1 MTTRRLPSLFLLLA
15 AALVFDV
22 ATAFAPTGTTIAAKD
37 LRRHLYIDPENR
49 SSPLEPSKSPKTKSG
64 NGRENEKAKDT
75 GAHPGFVQGLT
86 DKAETCTSCIPEN
99 VSAKTKK
106 RLERLL
112 SPRPHPVF
120 LLEKATKVAEDSLG
134 GVMSML
140 LPDKL
145 TSPTSTADASD
156 KAKEKKK
163 LVILGS
169 GWGCAAMVQDRDL
182 TEKFD
187 VTIISPR
194 NHFVY
199 TPMLAGSAV
208 GTVEP
213 RSISEPIRAI
223 SRNKATYLEASA
235 LSFDQEFKKISCEGM
250 VCDEECIMND
260 FDVQYDTLVAAV
272 GAQTNTFGIKGVA
285 EHCEFLKEIEHA
297 RVIRKKLLNCFERA
311 NVPNLSDEE
320 RRKLLTF
327 AIIGAGPT
335 GIEFASELADFV
347 EQDVPKYWPHLL
359 SFVSIKLID
368 ANPTVL
374 QPFDKDLQDAAIEA
388 LQHRFTTP
396 VIKDGQVDGQS
407 QRSFVELILNQRVNE
422 VTEDTITLSN
432 GREISYSVATWA
444 GGIGSLPITL
454 DIINGLGD
462 QQKDCQGIA
471 KGKIVVDPYLRAIG
485 AHDSSVFAIGDCAC
499 VKSSCLPSNAQVA
512 SQEGEYL
519 AHLLASSD
527 LEPSF
532 EGDSLLPPSLSRR
545 SLADAVASL
554 ATGDWE
560 YAYPFQFLDLGI
572 LAYTG
577 KSSAL
582 AQVKAAPAE
591 NAKMKLRGNIGFAVW
606 RSVYMAKSPSMRNR
620 MLLAFDWAKAKL
632 FGRDITLID

>member
-37 LRRHLYIDPENR
+37 LMLHLYIDPENR

-199 TPMLAGSAV
+199 TPMLAGSAGKFSTRRACCYVCICANCVIHPWCCYSFFSCPHLHLV

-311 NVPNLSDEE
+311 NFPNLSDEE

-532 EGDSLLPPSLSRR
+532 EGDALLPPSLSRR

-591 NAKMKLRGNIGFAVW
+591 NEA
-606 RSVYMAKSPSMRNR
+606 
-620 MLLAFDWAKAKL
+620 
-632 FGRDITLID
+632 

>member
-120 LLEKATKVAEDSLG
+120 LLEKSTKIAEDSLG

-199 TPMLAGSAV
+199 TPMLASSAV

-235 LSFDQEFKKISCEGM
+235 LSVDQEFKKISCEGM

-499 VKSSCLPSNAQVA
+499 VKTSCLPSNAQVA

>member
-1 MTTRRLPSLFLLLA
+1 M
-15 AALVFDV
+15 
-22 ATAFAPTGTTIAAKD
+22 I
-37 LRRHLYIDPENR
+37 
-49 SSPLEPSKSPKTKSG
+49 
-64 NGRENEKAKDT
+64 
-75 GAHPGFVQGLT
+75 
-86 DKAETCTSCIPEN
+86 
-99 VSAKTKK
+99 
-106 RLERLL
+106 
-112 SPRPHPVF
+112 
-120 LLEKATKVAEDSLG
+120 
-134 GVMSML
+134 
-140 LPDKL
+140 
-145 TSPTSTADASD
+145 
-156 KAKEKKK
+156 
-163 LVILGS
+163 
-169 GWGCAAMVQDRDL
+169 
-182 TEKFD
+182 
-187 VTIISPR
+187 
-194 NHFVY
+194 
-199 TPMLAGSAV
+199 
-208 GTVEP
+208 
-213 RSISEPIRAI
+213 
-223 SRNKATYLEASA
+223 
-235 LSFDQEFKKISCEGM
+235 
-250 VCDEECIMND
+250 CDEECIMDD
-260 FDVQYDTLVAAV
+260 FDVPYDILVVAV

-285 EHCEFLKEIEHA
+285 EHCEFLKEIEQA
-297 RVIRKKLLNCFERA
+297 RVIRKKILNCFERA
-311 NVPNLSDEE
+311 NFPNLTDEE

-335 GIEFASELADFV
+335 GIEYASELADFV

-396 VIKDGQVDGQS
+396 ARKDGQVDGQS
-407 QRSFVELILNQRVNE
+407 QQSFVELILNQRVNE
-422 VTEDTITLSN
+422 VTEDTITLSD
-432 GREISYSVATWA
+432 GREISYGVATWA
-444 GGIGSLPITL
+444 GGIGPLPITL
-454 DIINGLGD
+454 DIINGLGA
-462 QQKDCQGIA
+462 QQQDCQGIA

-499 VKSSCLPSNAQVA
+499 VKTSCLPSNAQVA

-532 EGDSLLPPSLSRR
+532 EGDALLPPRLGRR
-545 SLADAVASL
+545 SLADAVAFL

-560 YAYPFQFLDLGI
+560 HACPFQFLDLGI

-591 NAKMKLRGNIGFAVW
+591 NAKVKLRGKIGFAVW